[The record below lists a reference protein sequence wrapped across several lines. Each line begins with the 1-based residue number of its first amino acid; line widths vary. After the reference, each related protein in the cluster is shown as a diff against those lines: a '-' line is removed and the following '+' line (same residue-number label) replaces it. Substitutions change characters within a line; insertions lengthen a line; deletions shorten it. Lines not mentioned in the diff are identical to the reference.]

1 MIAATRTN
9 KKVLA
14 KATGVIDPHA
24 EESLNGKMNVNGHG
38 LLDPGLEPQGDE
50 AGLEETPT

>member
-14 KATGVIDPHA
+14 KATGVMDPHA
-24 EESLNGKMNVNGHG
+24 ESLNGKMNVNGHG
-38 LLDPGLEPQGDE
+38 LLDPGLEPQGHE
-50 AGLEETPT
+50 VGLEEAPT